1 MLFTTQLNPILLL
14 VSMKEERTVIQLARE
29 LLLQL
34 QSTRSKEEQQTEQQI
49 YHVQC
54 WQPPDEEYIKC
65 NIDAALLRDQ
75 GCFGVG
81 MCLRN
86 SRGYFIKALTKWNES
101 VPPRSQ
107 ALGIRDAIS
116 WLGQLGLSKVHI
128 ELDCKLVVDSII
140 DNHSELGN
148 TMATCRAML
157 Q

>member
-1 MLFTTQLNPILLL
+1 
-14 VSMKEERTVIQLARE
+14 
-29 LLLQL
+29 L

-65 NIDAALLRDQ
+65 NIDAALLSDQ

-86 SRGYFIKALTKWNES
+86 SRGYFIKALTKWYES
-101 VPPRSQ
+101 VPPRSPPLGAE
-107 ALGIRDAIS
+107 ALGLRDAIS

-140 DNHSELGN
+140 DNHSEFGN
-148 TMATCRAML
+148 IMATCKVML